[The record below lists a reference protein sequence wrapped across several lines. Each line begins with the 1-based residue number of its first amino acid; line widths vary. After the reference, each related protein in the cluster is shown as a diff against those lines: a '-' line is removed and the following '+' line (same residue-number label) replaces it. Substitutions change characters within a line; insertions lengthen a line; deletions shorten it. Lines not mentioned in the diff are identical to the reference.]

1 MSQIKLLSE
10 STQRKIAAGEVITRP
25 VSVVKELVEN
35 ALDARATKI
44 EIEVNRGGK
53 DLIRVTDNGTGMDH
67 DDAIHCIERHATSKL
82 SEIDDLRR
90 LRTFGFRGEALA
102 SIASVGR
109 LRIETCPANVS
120 FTAATASVA
129 LATLIDAEEG
139 KITDVRETGRPPGTT
154 ISVQALFYNL
164 PVRRT
169 FLKSDNYELKL
180 IIELVKGYTLAYPQ
194 IHFSLIGDGKSVLLL
209 PPAAGLRD
217 RLVAFLDKAEL
228 ESLAEISIDNPTL
241 SVRGFLTNPA
251 LARPR
256 SSMQL
261 VFFNLRPVR
270 YRVITRAVY
279 EAYGPTLGGR
289 NPSFILF
296 FEADPENVDVNIH
309 PTKQEVKFGDERFLF
324 DFTVQAARQALR
336 LEGVA
341 PSAPEGLY
349 TPQSE
354 FSFAADAAQTAQTFW
369 QLHNTYLF
377 AQVQTGYVIID
388 QHIAHERILYEDLLK
403 PQDRPMTQP
412 LLFPIPIE
420 LNPAEFAVFD
430 ETKEILSSLGI
441 ETKVFSGRT
450 VVVEAVP
457 AGSRLGRNDLAEL
470 FTEISR
476 LEKTDL
482 NYREEIAKVVAC
494 KSSVKAGQ
502 PLSQPEIESL
512 INRLFACQNPYF
524 CPHGRPIVIKI
535 SLEDLA
541 KRFGRI

>member
-1 MSQIKLLSE
+1 MGNIALLSE

-35 ALDARATKI
+35 ALDAQAAKV
-44 EIEVNRGGK
+44 EVEVTRGGK
-53 DLIRVTDNGTGMDH
+53 DLIRVTDNGTGMDR
-67 DDAIHCIERHATSKL
+67 DDAVHCIERHATSKL

-102 SIASVGR
+102 SIASVAR
-109 LRIETCPANVS
+109 LRIETRHADS
-120 FTAATASVA
+120 SGATW
-129 LATLIDAEEG
+129 IDAEEG
-139 KITDVRETGRPPGTT
+139 KVVDVRETGRPPGTT
-154 ISVQALFYNL
+154 ISVQTLFYNL

-180 IIELVKGYTLAYPQ
+180 IVELVKGYALAYPP
-194 IHFSLIGDGKSVLLL
+194 IHFSLIADGKSIVLL
-209 PPAAGLRD
+209 PPSKELRD

-228 ESLAEISIDNPTL
+228 DSLAGISVENPIL

-256 SSMQL
+256 SSTQL
-261 VFFNLRPVR
+261 IFFNLRPVR

-324 DFTVQAARQALR
+324 DYTVQAARQALR

-341 PSAPEGLY
+341 PSTTEGPY
-349 TPQSE
+349 IPQPE
-354 FSFAADAAQTAQTFW
+354 FSFAGDAEQTAQAFW

-388 QHIAHERILYEDLLK
+388 QHIAHERIIYEDLLK
-403 PQDRPMTQP
+403 SQDRSPTQP

-420 LNPAEFAVFD
+420 LNPVEFAVFD
-430 ETKEILSSLGI
+430 ETKNILSSLGV
-441 ETKVFSGRT
+441 ETKIFSGRT
-450 VVVEAVP
+450 VVVEAIP
-457 AGSRLGRNDLAEL
+457 AGSRLGRSDLAEL
-470 FTEISR
+470 FAEISR
-476 LEKTDL
+476 LEKTNLD
-482 NYREEIAKVVAC
+482 YREEIAKVVAC

-524 CPHGRPIVIKI
+524 CPHGRPIIIKI

-541 KRFGRI
+541 KRFGRIT